1 MKNKVLKL
9 MALCTMAALPWNVGA
24 VEWEEPVLEFVE
36 PDLFT
41 NGSGGGT
48 YYIYHVGT
56 RKFLTN
62 GNAFDTQLSV
72 GENGQKVTLYYGTD
86 RGLIRTDSSYT
97 HKGWILNMRDAPS
110 NSGFHEVF
118 IADFSTA
125 YVDCNLQGHM
135 LWNIVRQDNGC
146 YRIKAIDEDPFYGE
160 SSGDAAVAG
169 TFMGVNGA
177 ESTVVLPCVV

>member
-36 PDLFT
+36 PDLST

-97 HKGWILNMRDAPS
+97 HKGMDS
-110 NSGFHEVF
+110 EHE
-118 IADFSTA
+118 
-125 YVDCNLQGHM
+125 
-135 LWNIVRQDNGC
+135 GC
-146 YRIKAIDEDPFYGE
+146 P
-160 SSGDAAVAG
+160 V
-169 TFMGVNGA
+169 
-177 ESTVVLPCVV
+177 